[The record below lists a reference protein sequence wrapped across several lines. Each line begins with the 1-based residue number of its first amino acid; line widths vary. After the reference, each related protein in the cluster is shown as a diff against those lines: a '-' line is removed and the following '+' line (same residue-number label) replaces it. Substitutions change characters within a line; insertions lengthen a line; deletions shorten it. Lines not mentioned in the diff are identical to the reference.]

1 MRFNMSENKIAF
13 ITGSTS
19 GIGLGIARVL
29 AQAGYGIVLHGLVP
43 QAEGLAL
50 AQEFR
55 DLYEIKTMFHDAD
68 MSDADAISQMCLDIN
83 AEIGDVDV
91 LVNNAGIQYTAPV
104 EEFPVEKWDSIITI
118 NLSSSFHTIQKLLPA
133 MQSKGWGRIIN
144 ISSVHGL
151 VGSVNKSAYVA
162 AKHGMVGLT
171 KVVALENAAKGITV
185 NAICPGWVE
194 TALIANQIKDVAKAQ
209 KININQ
215 AKIDL
220 ITAKQPTPKM
230 AQPSH
235 IGDLVLFLCGDA
247 AQNITGTTMPIDGGW
262 TAQ

>member
-1 MRFNMSENKIAF
+1 MSENKTAL

-29 AQAGYGIVLHGLVP
+29 AEANYNIVLHGLVP
-43 QAEGLAL
+43 IAEGLKL

-55 DLYEIKTMFHDAD
+55 DSYGIKAMFHDANMQD
-68 MSDADAISQMCLDIN
+68 SVAIGQMCSEIHTQ
-83 AEIGDVDV
+83 IGDVDV
-91 LVNNAGIQYTAPV
+91 LVNNAGIQHTAPI
-104 EEFPVEKWDSIITI
+104 EDFPVEKWNSIIAV
-118 NLSSSFHTIQKLLPA
+118 NLTSAFHVIQKMLPV
-133 MQSKGWGRIIN
+133 MQTKGWGRIIN
-144 ISSVHGL
+144 IASVHGL

-171 KVVALENAAKGITV
+171 KVVALENASKGITV

-194 TALIANQIKDVAKAQ
+194 T
-209 KININQ
+209 
-215 AKIDL
+215 DL
-220 ITAKQPTPKM
+220 ITNQINDVATAQRIDIKQAKFNLITTKQPMPKM
-230 AQPSH
+230 AKPSH
-235 IGDLVLFLCGDA
+235 IGELVLFLCSDA